1 MEKNITSKG
10 KFYIG
15 LHLSLLLFSF
25 AGVFSKFAAQY
36 PVASWGFVLFY
47 LANLLVCGIFAVVWQ
62 QFLKYIP
69 LNTAYSNRIVT
80 MIWSMIW
87 GVLIFQ
93 EEITLQMVIGTVV
106 ILLGLRMVVTADE

>member
-1 MEKNITSKG
+1 MEKKIISKG

-36 PVASWGFVLFY
+36 SLMSWGFVLFY
-47 LANLLVCGIFAVVWQ
+47 LANLTVCGVFAIMWQ

-93 EEITLQMVIGTVV
+93 EKITLQMIIGTIV
-106 ILLGLRMVVTADE
+106 ILLGLRLVVTADE